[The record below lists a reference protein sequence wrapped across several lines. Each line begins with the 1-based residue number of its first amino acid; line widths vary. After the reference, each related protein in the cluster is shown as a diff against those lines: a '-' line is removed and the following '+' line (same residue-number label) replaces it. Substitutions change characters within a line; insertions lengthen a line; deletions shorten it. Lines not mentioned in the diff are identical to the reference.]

1 MGRVERKQRQKTEVR
16 SAIHQAAWQMVKKE
30 GWQALSIRKIADAI
44 EYSIPVIYDHFEN
57 KEAIL
62 FEFAKEG
69 FLLLSKKVEAAR
81 KKYTDPEEALEAM
94 AKAYWSFAVNNEEYY
109 QLMYGLGMPS
119 CEVDGQNVGCVCYD
133 QLMLETVREII
144 AAGSNP
150 DMDYKLKFYTLWSFL
165 HGLIAMNRMKNSP
178 ASKNMN
184 QVILKDAINSF
195 IRGLKG

>member
-1 MGRVERKQRQKTEVR
+1 
-16 SAIHQAAWQMVKKE
+16 MVKKE

-69 FLLLSKKVEAAR
+69 FQLLSKKVEAAR
-81 KKYTDPEEALEAM
+81 KKYTNPEEALEAM
-94 AKAYWSFAVNNEEYY
+94 AKAYWGFAVNNEEYY

-119 CEVDGQNVGCVCYD
+119 CEVDSESSGCMICYD
-133 QLMLETVREII
+133 EMMLETVREII
-144 AAGSNP
+144 AKGKNP
-150 DMDYKLKFYTLWSFL
+150 NADYKLKYYTLWSFL
-165 HGLIAMNRMKNSP
+165 HGLIAMNRMKNSL

-184 QVILKDAINSF
+184 PVILKDGISSF
-195 IRGLKG
+195 ILGLKG